1 MHRGVTPGAARHDRA
16 DNTRAVR
23 MPKRAWPVVH
33 SAGARRDSGR
43 CTAEPQAPVDIQ
55 SRIPRCAWGNAAH
68 AVSEG
73 IVHARLPDQLY
84 EINRVNFVRD
94 PGHQP
99 SWEGNGNRTGTL
111 STATRRSRMPST
123 PWW

>member
-1 MHRGVTPGAARHDRA
+1 MHRRA
-16 DNTRAVR
+16 
-23 MPKRAWPVVH
+23 
-33 SAGARRDSGR
+33 AGAG
-43 CTAEPQAPVDIQ
+43 APVDFQ

-99 SWEGNGNRTGTL
+99 SWEGNA
-111 STATRRSRMPST
+111 TARAT
-123 PWW
+123 